1 MAALT
6 EGRHAAEFVLSEG
19 NRSISRDAV
28 TIVSGAG
35 QLAAGTVLGKIA
47 ASGKYEPATA
57 AAADPATG
65 SETAVAVLLYP
76 VDATAA
82 DVTAAA
88 ITRFAEVN
96 TTLLAYDD
104 TVNDAAKRAAKIAQ
118 LAAVGIIAR

>member
-6 EGRHAAEFVLSEG
+6 EARRSAEFVLSEG
-19 NRSISRDAV
+19 NGGISRDAV

-35 QLAAGTVLGKIA
+35 KLAAGTVLGKIT

-76 VDATAA
+76 ADATSA
-82 DVTAAA
+82 DVNAAG

-96 TTLLAYDD
+96 VNLLAYDD
-104 TVNDAAKRAAKIAQ
+104 TVDDATKRAAKVAQ